1 MHEKLENLSSMID
14 KLIEQNFKLKTE
26 SKSLKNRVQNLES
39 EILKLQKENKN
50 HLLYL
55 NYLNQYI

>member
-26 SKSLKNRVQNLES
+26 SKSLRNRVENLES
-39 EILKLQKENKN
+39 EIIKLQKENKSLIIKSN
-50 HLLYL
+50 K
-55 NYLNQYI
+55 NE

>member
-1 MHEKLENLSSMID
+1 MHEKLENLSLMID

-26 SKSLKNRVQNLES
+26 SKSLRNRVQNLES

-50 HLLYL
+50 LIIKK
-55 NYLNQYI
+55 NNNE

>member
-50 HLLYL
+50 IIIKK
-55 NYLNQYI
+55 NNNE

>member
-26 SKSLKNRVQNLES
+26 SKSLRNRVQNLES
-39 EILKLQKENKN
+39 EILKLQKENKKN
-50 HLLYL
+50 LE
-55 NYLNQYI
+55 IKFIFS

>member
-26 SKSLKNRVQNLES
+26 SKSLRNRVENLES
-39 EILKLQKENKN
+39 QIIKLQKENKSLIIKSN
-50 HLLYL
+50 K
-55 NYLNQYI
+55 NE

>member
-1 MHEKLENLSSMID
+1 MID

-50 HLLYL
+50 LIIKK
-55 NYLNQYI
+55 NNNE

>member
-50 HLLYL
+50 LIIKK
-55 NYLNQYI
+55 NNNEE

>member
-26 SKSLKNRVQNLES
+26 SKSLRNRVQYLES

-50 HLLYL
+50 LIIKK
-55 NYLNQYI
+55 NNNE

>member
-26 SKSLKNRVQNLES
+26 SKSLKNRVQNIES

-50 HLLYL
+50 LIIKK
-55 NYLNQYI
+55 NNNE

>member
-26 SKSLKNRVQNLES
+26 SKSLENRVQNLES

-50 HLLYL
+50 LIIKK
-55 NYLNQYI
+55 NNNE

>member
-50 HLLYL
+50 LIIKK
-55 NYLNQYI
+55 NNE

>member
-26 SKSLKNRVQNLES
+26 SKSLKNRVQNLEN

-50 HLLYL
+50 QIIKK
-55 NYLNQYI
+55 NNNE

>member
-50 HLLYL
+50 LIIKK
-55 NYLNQYI
+55 NNNE

>member
-1 MHEKLENLSSMID
+1 MID
-14 KLIEQNFKLKTE
+14 KIIEQNFKLKTE

-50 HLLYL
+50 LIIKK
-55 NYLNQYI
+55 NNNE

>member
-26 SKSLKNRVQNLES
+26 SKSLKNRVRNLES

-50 HLLYL
+50 LIIKK
-55 NYLNQYI
+55 NNNE

>member
-26 SKSLKNRVQNLES
+26 SKSLRNRVQNLES

-50 HLLYL
+50 LIIKK
-55 NYLNQYI
+55 NNDE

>member
-1 MHEKLENLSSMID
+1 MHEKLENLSLMID

-50 HLLYL
+50 LIIKK
-55 NYLNQYI
+55 NNNE

>member
-26 SKSLKNRVQNLES
+26 SKSLRNRVENLES
-39 EILKLQKENKN
+39 EIIKLQKENKILIIKSN
-50 HLLYL
+50 K
-55 NYLNQYI
+55 NE

>member
-26 SKSLKNRVQNLES
+26 SKSLRNRVQNLES

-50 HLLYL
+50 LIIKK
-55 NYLNQYI
+55 NNNE

>member
-50 HLLYL
+50 LIIKK
-55 NYLNQYI
+55 NIE

>member
-50 HLLYL
+50 QIIKK
-55 NYLNQYI
+55 NNNE

>member
-39 EILKLQKENKN
+39 EILKLQKK
-50 HLLYL
+50 
-55 NYLNQYI
+55 IKI

>member
-26 SKSLKNRVQNLES
+26 SKSLRNRVQNLES
-39 EILKLQKENKN
+39 EILKLQKENINLIIKKN
-50 HLLYL
+50 
-55 NYLNQYI
+55 NNE

>member
-26 SKSLKNRVQNLES
+26 SKSLKNRVEP
-39 EILKLQKENKN
+39 
-50 HLLYL
+50 
-55 NYLNQYI
+55 

>member
-26 SKSLKNRVQNLES
+26 SKSLRNRVKNLES
-39 EILKLQKENKN
+39 EIIKLQKENKSLIIKSN
-50 HLLYL
+50 K
-55 NYLNQYI
+55 NE

>member
-26 SKSLKNRVQNLES
+26 SKSLRNRVENLES
-39 EILKLQKENKN
+39 EIIKLQKEQF
-50 HLLYL
+50 Y
-55 NYLNQYI
+55 

>member
-26 SKSLKNRVQNLES
+26 SKSLRNRVENLER
-39 EILKLQKENKN
+39 EIIKLQKENKSLIIKSN
-50 HLLYL
+50 K
-55 NYLNQYI
+55 NE